1 MKSGEFVSYVLV
13 ATKKEIWILCSVK
26 KFQKLLGFFPVFD
39 NILQSHKWES
49 TQMNN
54 DRKNGGNLEWEN

>member
-26 KFQKLLGFFPVFD
+26 EFQKLLGFFPVFD

-54 DRKNGGNLEWEN
+54 DRKKEEI